1 MWVTYDS
8 VLELSGLF
16 GLENPDTALSENLEA
31 WLTTKEI
38 SIQQFCQAG
47 YPEQGCT

>member
-8 VLELSGLF
+8 VLEHSGLF
-16 GLENPDTALSENLEA
+16 GLENPDTALSQNLDA
-31 WLTTKEI
+31 WLTMKEI
-38 SIQQFCQAG
+38 SILQLCQAG